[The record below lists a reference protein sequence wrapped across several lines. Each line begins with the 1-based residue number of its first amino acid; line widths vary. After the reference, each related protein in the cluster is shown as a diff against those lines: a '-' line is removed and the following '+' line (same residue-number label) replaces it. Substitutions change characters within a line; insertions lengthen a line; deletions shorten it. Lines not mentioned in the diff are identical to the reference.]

1 MKAWLALAGALLA
14 MSVSSGCVG
23 VFAADHSSSIGSS
36 SKGALLHGVAMPFAG
51 SGYEIPSDWRA
62 RGHRYT
68 TLINA
73 RWLADVFRE
82 VDRKFPGSI
91 AYLGDLSAKA
101 GGDSTQHHSHA
112 SGRDVDVFYFAC
124 DSTGRAI
131 RDLPAMLHFA
141 PDGRALRWSVGRVGQ
156 VLKSPPPDAR
166 FDVRRNWMLV
176 QAMLEMPSV
185 EVQWIFVQRDF
196 AVALLAEGVRQGAS
210 PATLARA
217 QELIHQPTDSQ
228 PHDDHMH
235 VRLFC
240 DASDRAM
247 GCSDKGPKRWL
258 KKNWKYMRPAEQML
272 ASRDRG

>member
-1 MKAWLALAGALLA
+1 MNACRALTGALLA

-51 SGYEIPSDWRA
+51 SGYEIPADWRA

-68 TLINA
+68 TLANA

-82 VDRKFPGSI
+82 VDRKLPGSI

-131 RDLPAMLHFA
+131 HDLPAMLHFA
-141 PDGRALRWSVGRVGQ
+141 PDGRALRWSVGKVGQ
-156 VLKSPPPDAR
+156 VIKGALPDAR
-166 FDVRRNWMLV
+166 FDVHRNWMLV
-176 QAMLEMPSV
+176 QAMLETPSV

-196 AVALLAEGVRQGAS
+196 AVLLLAEGARQGAA

-240 DASDRAM
+240 DASDRAL
-247 GCSDKGPKRWL
+247 GCSDKGPRRWL
-258 KKNWKYMRPAEQML
+258 KKNWKYMRPAEQRL